1 MRVAYVA
8 GDGPLQ
14 GWAYAVEDRLPLN
27 EELELAVRD
36 GYSAVYR
43 VGQGCQL
50 WFVRLLPP
58 AG

>member
-14 GWAYAVEDRLPLN
+14 GWAYGVDRRLQLN
-27 EELELAVRD
+27 EELELSVKD

-43 VGQGCQL
+43 VGQGCKL
-50 WFVRLLPP
+50 WFVCLVPP
-58 AG
+58 TS

>member
-8 GDGPLQ
+8 GDGPLE
-14 GWAYAVEDRLPLN
+14 GWAYSMDRRLVLN

-43 VGQGCQL
+43 VGQGCKL

-58 AG
+58 PS

>member
-14 GWAYAVEDRLPLN
+14 GWAYSMDRRLVLN

-43 VGQGCQL
+43 VGQNCKL

-58 AG
+58 PS